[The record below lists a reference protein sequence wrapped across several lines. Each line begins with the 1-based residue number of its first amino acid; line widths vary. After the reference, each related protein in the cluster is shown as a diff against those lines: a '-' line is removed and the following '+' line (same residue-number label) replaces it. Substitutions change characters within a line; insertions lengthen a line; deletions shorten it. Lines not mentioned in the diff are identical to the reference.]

1 MKTIFITKFVFTSI
15 YLDTRLK
22 YIISLITSVLADD
35 CRYPDNIQVSIT
47 QNGLTCSS
55 GVFTYLANN
64 NNILLV
70 VLVIVAWLPVF
81 SS

>member
-1 MKTIFITKFVFTSI
+1 M
-15 YLDTRLK
+15 L
-22 YIISLITSVLADD
+22 LITSVLADD

-81 SS
+81 SSWLYGKNNLF